1 VVPGARRKPSAGPH
15 SSSGTDESS
24 HLAGKHVQ
32 LHYLARYGAA
42 ARTAVATPELPVAQ
56 GPFDPPD
63 LDAAHDSGT
72 PAPCSGVSGAD
83 RPVIEAPARSF
94 TRPLRR
100 LLVVAGACLLL
111 LGQGERCK
119 VDPRF
124 ASPSAT
130 LRTYWQALLNGDAET
145 AWSCFVEARPELP
158 LPGMVWFLPPS
169 DSLKLADFRA
179 LPVTNGR
186 VLVRYQVEYVPHGV
200 PEVRSFPSAEE
211 VVRMHGEWR
220 IARRVGEAA
229 YPDWTPTSRP
239 VDI

>member
-1 VVPGARRKPSAGPH
+1 
-15 SSSGTDESS
+15 
-24 HLAGKHVQ
+24 VQ

-42 ARTAVATPELPVAQ
+42 ARTAVAVPEFPAAP
-56 GPFDPPD
+56 GPIVSPD
-63 LDAAHDSGT
+63 LPAPHDSGT
-72 PAPCSGVSGAD
+72 PEPTFGVTEAD
-83 RPVIEAPARSF
+83 RPAAAAPAWSF
-94 TRPLRR
+94 TRTVRR
-100 LLVVAGACLLL
+100 LVAVAAATLLL

-119 VDPRF
+119 IDPRF
-124 ASPSAT
+124 ASPSST
-130 LRTYWQALLNGDAET
+130 LRTYWQALLDGDAET
-145 AWSCFVEARPELP
+145 AWSCFVEVRPELP

-200 PEVRSFPSAEE
+200 AEVRSFPSAEE
-211 VVRMHGEWR
+211 VVRLHGEWR
-220 IARRVGEAA
+220 IARRVGEVA

>member
-1 VVPGARRKPSAGPH
+1 M
-15 SSSGTDESS
+15 
-24 HLAGKHVQ
+24 Q
-32 LHYLARYGAA
+32 LHDLARYGAA

-63 LDAAHDSGT
+63 LDATEHVSGT
-72 PAPCSGVSGAD
+72 PEPTSGVSGAD
-83 RPVIEAPARSF
+83 RPAVAEPARSF
-94 TRPLRR
+94 PRSLRR
-100 LLVVAGACLLL
+100 LAAVAAASLVL

-130 LRTYWQALLNGDAET
+130 LRTYWQALYNGDAET
-145 AWSCFVEARPELP
+145 AWSCFVEVRPELP
-158 LPGMVWFLPPS
+158 LPGEVWFLPPS

-211 VVRMHGEWR
+211 VVRLHGEWR
-220 IARRVGEAA
+220 IARRVGEAS